1 MRKGYLLWFFAF
13 LCSQLFLCSLSLDE
27 VPTLQNTDPKIKKLP
42 PVAQEKQGTYSSG
55 NFSLHTYGHGGAKD
69 HTTDTEM
76 TQRGKG
82 TYGGANVV
90 HRRPGEKAAASVL
103 ESPFGLF
110 LLLIL
115 PHLVA

>member
-1 MRKGYLLWFFAF
+1 MRKGYLLWFFTL

-27 VPTLQNTDPKIKKLP
+27 VPTLQNKDPKIKKLP

-55 NFSLHTYGHGGAKD
+55 NFSLHTYGGAKD

-76 TQRGKG
+76 AQRGRG